1 MRPSRLPSMEQLRAL
16 DAALR
21 AGSFGQAGEA
31 LGLTHGAISRHV
43 AALEAML
50 GAPLFRRGPK
60 GAEPTALARRYH
72 AEVAPLLAGIEEA
85 TRRAATRRRRAQDAG
100 GEVRI
105 GVVPTFAARWLLPRL
120 PDFNAAHPAI
130 RVEVVATTEL
140 QDPRRHG
147 LDFLVR
153 HGIPPWPGLEAEL
166 LLPETLR
173 PVRSPSFPLRGTPSI
188 RAIAERLP
196 LIFDVNG
203 EDWAAWLAA
212 AGWRGPPPARGTVF
226 SDFGLTMEAAAA
238 GLGLALAR
246 RDLADREI
254 ASGRLVHAHP
264 FAAPG
269 RRAHHLARPAG
280 PLRRPAQ
287 VLWDW
292 MRARASLPDAADQ
305 RSSGA

>member
-1 MRPSRLPSMEQLRAL
+1 MRPTRLPSMEQLRAL

-21 AGSFGQAGEA
+21 AGSFGQAGAA

-50 GAPLFRRGPK
+50 GAPLFRRGPQ

-72 AEVAPLLAGIEEA
+72 GEVAPLLTGIEDA
-85 TRRAATRRRRAQDAG
+85 TRRAATRRRRAQDSG

-120 PDFNAAHPAI
+120 PDFNAAHPAL
-130 RVEVVATTEL
+130 RVDVVATTEL
-140 QDPRRHG
+140 QDPRRQG

-153 HGIPPWPGLEAEL
+153 HGLPPWPGLEAEL

-173 PVRSPSFPLRGTPSI
+173 PVRSPSFRLRGTPSI
-188 RAIAERLP
+188 KAIAERIP
-196 LIFDVNG
+196 LIFDVNR
-203 EDWAAWLAA
+203 DHWAAWLTA
-212 AGWRGPPPARGTVF
+212 AGWRGAPPQNGPVF
-226 SDFGLTMEAAAA
+226 SDFGLTLEAAAA

-246 RDLADREI
+246 GDLADREV
-254 ASGRLVHAHP
+254 ASGRLVYAHP

-269 RRAHHLARPAG
+269 PRAHHLAKPAG

-292 MRARASLPDAADQ
+292 MRARAAA
-305 RSSGA
+305 